1 MRNQA
6 IRFEIPA
13 KDIERAAK
21 FYSGVFRSQMH
32 IQRTG
37 SSLMGYIPNDGCA
50 CKSKLIYTERHQSSE
65 NGVLVYISSGSD
77 LNTILRRV
85 PSAGGEVVVP
95 KTLIT
100 REIGYFGVFLDTEG
114 NRLALH
120 SQG

>member
-1 MRNQA
+1 MKNQT
-6 IRFEIPA
+6 IRFEIPV

-21 FYSGVFRSQMH
+21 FYSGVFRSRMN

-37 SSLMGYIPNDGCA
+37 SSLVGYIPTDDCA
-50 CKSKLIYTERHQSSE
+50 HNSTKFHTRGHQPSE
-65 NGVLVYISSGSD
+65 SGVLVYLSSGKD

-85 PSAGGEVVVP
+85 PSAGGEVIVP

-100 REIGYFGVFLDTEG
+100 KEIGYFGVFLDTEG

-120 SQG
+120 SPS